1 MQEDSMRFIFRGD
14 FGTSYNDNNG
24 RYLLQI
30 GTNAT
35 SQFKSKDLSSTL
47 FIIADYSLIRAEEQ
61 DFENSL
67 FLHVRFNQKLSD
79 RFGIESFAQSQRN
92 KILEVISRHLV
103 GGGVRWNVIA
113 GNQANL
119 NLGMA
124 YMYEAERIEEVKDR
138 FKNHR
143 FSSYLSLNWSIPNS
157 NAQLIS
163 TTYYQPLISDFG
175 DHQFLEQL
183 KLDVGINEHINIF
196 AAFQYFRDSMTPKG
210 NNQYSSSTLFGI
222 GILL

>member
-1 MQEDSMRFIFRGD
+1 MQEDSLRFIFRGD

-35 SQFKSKDLSSTL
+35 SQIKSKDLNSTL

-67 FLHVRFNQKLSD
+67 FLHVRYNQRLSK

-103 GGGVRWNVIA
+103 GGGVRWNVMT
-113 GNQANL
+113 GRLANL
-119 NLGMA
+119 NIGMA
-124 YMYEAERIEEVKDR
+124 YMYEAERIEEVEGR

-163 TTYYQPLISDFG
+163 TTYYQPLVTDFG

-183 KLDVGINEHINIF
+183 KLDVGINEHISIF